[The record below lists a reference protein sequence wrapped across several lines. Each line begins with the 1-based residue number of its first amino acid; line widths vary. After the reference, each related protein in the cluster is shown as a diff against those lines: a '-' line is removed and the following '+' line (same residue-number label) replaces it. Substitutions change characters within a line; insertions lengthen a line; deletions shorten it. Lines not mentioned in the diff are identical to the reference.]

1 MTTIPDFQAAHRYVM
16 TRLENELDAALT
28 YHGMAHTRDDVL
40 PAAEQLAQRSGVS
53 GEDLL
58 LLRTAALFHD
68 IGFTKQ
74 RIGHEEVGVAIAEA
88 VLPDFGYSPEQIQ
101 RIGGMIR
108 ATRLPQHPQTLL
120 EELLAD
126 ADLSVLGGKNFE
138 ERNWQLRDEM
148 AVFGTQMTDEEWYTS
163 QLDFVG
169 SHRYFTDAARALFGP
184 RKQTNLAFLREQL
197 AKAKP

>member
-1 MTTIPDFQAAHRYVM
+1 MATSPDYQAAHRYVM
-16 TRLENELDAALT
+16 ARLENDLDAALT
-28 YHGMAHTRDDVL
+28 YHSVAHTRDDVL

-68 IGFTKQ
+68 VGFTKQ
-74 RIGHEEVGVAIAEA
+74 RLGHEEAGIAIGEA
-88 VLPDFGYSPEQIQ
+88 VLPEFGYGPEQIE
-101 RIGGMIR
+101 RISGMIR
-108 ATRLPQHPQTLL
+108 ATRLPQRPQTLL

-126 ADLSVLGGKNFE
+126 ADLSVLGGTNFE
-138 ERNWQLRDEM
+138 ERNRQLRDEM

-169 SHRYFTDAARALFGP
+169 SHRYFTAAARALLEP
-184 RKQTNLAFLREQL
+184 RKQANLAFLREQL
-197 AKAKP
+197 AHSTG